1 MDSEQA
7 LITANHAV
15 NSKIARTLTEVEI
28 ALLFGAWNNLT
39 YEQIAT
45 RSGYS
50 INYLQRDIGPKF
62 WKLLSDAL
70 GRKVNKT
77 NLRGILSQFTPPIPN
92 RQPQNQRSVDWGEA
106 IDVASFCG
114 REEEIENLTQWIIAE
129 RCHLIALV
137 GMGGIGKS
145 ALAAK
150 ASQLVQTD
158 FEFLIWSSL
167 RNAPP
172 LETLLAELVPFLVIL
187 KTRMLK
193 GRRNRTPRL

>member
-172 LETLLAELVPFLVIL
+172 LETLLAELVPSLLF
-187 KTRMLK
+187 
-193 GRRNRTPRL
+193 